1 MFENHLSQI
10 NLSSQMMSNLI
21 LNGREAEVQADGSGR
36 GWVVVAVFYERRS
49 ASIRMTVIS

>member
-36 GWVVVAVFYERRS
+36 GWVLVAVLYERRS
-49 ASIRMTVIS
+49 ASIMMTVIS